1 MGGKSSSSNKSSQ
14 ETNSQSASG
23 VVGDVVQGQSVT
35 INQELPDNAVDVF
48 KQLVGLVGQSLDLVE
63 EAGGAALESSQS
75 AIEKVSDRTTQATQ
89 PDLSLSLASIKNM
102 PIIAGL
108 AAVVAGIYFWRKK

>member
-1 MGGKSSSSNKSSQ
+1 MGGKSSSKNQSSQ

-23 VVGDVVQGQSVT
+23 VVGDVVQGQAVT

-48 KQLVGLVGQSLDLVE
+48 KQLVGLVGQSLDFARD
-63 EAGGAALESSQS
+63 AGEAALDSSQN

-102 PIIAGL
+102 PIIAGIV
-108 AAVVAGIYFWRKK
+108 AAVAGIYFWRKK